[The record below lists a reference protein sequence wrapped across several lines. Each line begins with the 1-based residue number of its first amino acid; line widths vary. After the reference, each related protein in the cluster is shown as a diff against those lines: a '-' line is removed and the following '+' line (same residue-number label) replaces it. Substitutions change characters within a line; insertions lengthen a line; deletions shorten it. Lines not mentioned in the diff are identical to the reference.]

1 MKAKALH
8 QAIYNRLNDS
18 SVTSLLSTKYA
29 PLVAIF
35 ASVPQAANSG
45 DDSYFP
51 FVTIGQNTISA
62 YDVKDSVGGSAVVQI
77 DVWARNRSVLE
88 IKEIADAIDARL
100 RRQPLTIT
108 GATHITTELQDSQDM
123 DDPDGKTLRIMLRY
137 TVLWLT

>member
-8 QAIYNRLNDS
+8 QAIYNRLNNS
-18 SVTSLLSTKYA
+18 SVTGLLSTKYA
-29 PLVAIF
+29 PLVSIF
-35 ASVPQAANSG
+35 SSVPQAANSG

-51 FVTIGQNTISA
+51 FITIGNNVISP
-62 YDVKDSVGGSAVVQI
+62 YDVKDSVGGSASVQI
-77 DVWARNRSVLE
+77 DIWARSRSVLD
-88 IKEIADAIDARL
+88 IKEIADAVDTRL

>member
-8 QAIYNRLNDS
+8 QAIYNRINNA
-18 SVTSLLSTKYA
+18 SVTALLSTKYA
-29 PLVAIF
+29 PLVSIF
-35 ASVPQAANSG
+35 SSVPQAANSG

-51 FVTIGQNTISA
+51 FITIGQNTISA
-62 YDVKDSVGGSAVVQI
+62 YDVKDSIGGSASVQI
-77 DVWARNRSVLE
+77 DIWARSRSVLD
-88 IKEIADAIDARL
+88 IKEIADAVDARL

-137 TVLWLT
+137 NVLWLT

>member
-18 SVTSLLSTKYA
+18 SITNLLSTKYA

-77 DVWARNRSVLE
+77 DVWARDRSVLE

>member
-29 PLVAIF
+29 PLVPIF
-35 ASVPQAANSG
+35 SSVPQAANSG

-51 FVTIGQNTISA
+51 FITIGNNIITP
-62 YDVKDSVGGSAVVQI
+62 YDVKDSIGGSASVQI
-77 DVWARNRSVLE
+77 DIWARSRSVLD
-88 IKEIADAIDARL
+88 IKEIADAVDARL

-123 DDPDGKTLRIMLRY
+123 DDPDGKTMRIMLRY

>member
-18 SVTSLLSTKYA
+18 SVTSLLSVKYA

-35 ASVPQAANSG
+35 SSVPQAANSG

-51 FVTIGQNTISA
+51 FITIGNNVISP
-62 YDVKDSVGGSAVVQI
+62 YDVKDSVGGSASVQI
-77 DVWARNRSVLE
+77 DIWARSRSVLD
-88 IKEIADAIDARL
+88 IKEIADAVDARL

-123 DDPDGKTLRIMLRY
+123 DDPDGKTMRIMLRY